1 MMRRRVPAVAYRT
14 GARDIQHARQNPG
27 LSFGVAVGGR
37 QLAQAKIVRGDDGA
51 FGEQDRP
58 LHGVLNVVQ
67 EELQRRAG
75 WGRFLGNAVS
85 EEDTLPISVV
95 VR

>member
-1 MMRRRVPAVAYRT
+1 MPLS
-14 GARDIQHARQNPG
+14 PG
-27 LSFGVAVGGR
+27 TT
-37 QLAQAKIVRGDDGA
+37 
-51 FGEQDRP
+51 

-95 VR
+95 AR